1 MCKIH
6 VFLPRLRRRGEG
18 GREGEREKGH
28 PFNNMARSIS
38 LPDIDPTA
46 GKVRPNGRRA
56 FG

>member
-1 MCKIH
+1 MQNTCLSSKAKTE
-6 VFLPRLRRRGEG
+6 RG